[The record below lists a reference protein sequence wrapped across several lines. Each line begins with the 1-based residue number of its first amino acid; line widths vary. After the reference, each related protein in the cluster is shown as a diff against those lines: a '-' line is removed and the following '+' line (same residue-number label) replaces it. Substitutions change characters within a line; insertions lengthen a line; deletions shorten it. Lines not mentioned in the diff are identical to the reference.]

1 MLRIAFAGTPEF
13 AVPALQALASSR
25 HQLVGVLTQPDR
37 GAGRGRKLKAGP
49 VKLLAEQLGLPI
61 AQPARLNSEQE
72 LAPLRGWS
80 SDLLVVVAYGLLLPP
95 SALALPRLG
104 CHNIHASLL
113 PRWRGA
119 APIQRALLA
128 GDRESGVTIM
138 QMDAGLDTGAV
149 LAQRRMP
156 LDERVDARQLHAS
169 LAELGA
175 ALLLD
180 TLEAVAAGHARA
192 TAQPDLGVSYA
203 AKIDKAE
210 ARIDWRC
217 SAEHISRQVRAFS
230 AWPVAETR
238 WQGRQLRI
246 GGAWATESA
255 ASAPAAVPGQ
265 VLGLS
270 GGVLQ
275 VACGEGVLAVTRLQ
289 LEGRRM
295 LAAAEFVSGSPLN
308 GARFA

>member
-13 AVPALQALASSR
+13 AVPALRTLASSR
-25 HQLVGVLTQPDR
+25 HQLVGVLSQPDR
-37 GAGRGRKLKAGP
+37 AAGRGRKLKAGP

-61 AQPARLNSEQE
+61 AQPARLKSEQE
-72 LAPLRGWS
+72 LEPLRHWS

-95 SALALPRLG
+95 SVLTLPPLG
-104 CHNIHASLL
+104 CLNIHASLL

-119 APIQRALLA
+119 APIQRAVLA

-149 LAQRRMP
+149 LAQRRVP
-156 LDERVDARQLHAS
+156 LDDRADARQLHAS

-180 TLEAVAAGHARA
+180 TLEAVAAGLAHAA
-192 TAQPDLGVSYA
+192 PQPDRGVSYA

-210 ARIDWRC
+210 ARIDWRR
-217 SAEHISRQVRAFS
+217 SAEAISRQVRAFN

-238 WQGRQLRI
+238 WQEQQLRI
-246 GGAWATESA
+246 GEARA
-255 ASAPAAVPGQ
+255 AANAGSAPQAVPGQ
-265 VLGLS
+265 VLGLFDDA
-270 GGVLQ
+270 LR

-289 LEGRRM
+289 LAGRRM
-295 LAAAEFVSGSPLN
+295 LTAAEFVSGSPLD
-308 GARFA
+308 GARFT